1 MRDDENHPD
10 DDPPDDDPLD
20 DDPLDVFLDEA
31 DPDEHDDWTEWGSGY
46 YAGVSVTIGAIG
58 DRSFLIWNA
67 FEGTDHGWE
76 DWDGER
82 CDADAAAETFAADMA
97 GIDGDQPDPTA
108 TFGLQNLEPPEPLP
122 TGIDRLGTLTTH
134 HTADGDD
141 SYPAFAV
148 YRADHGEILVTR
160 RHHTDVI
167 GRFDTLDAA
176 RAAFDPPGYLGAVLH
191 PTREHA
197 DQLPTHDDWSNR

>member
-1 MRDDENHPD
+1 MRDAENHLD
-10 DDPPDDDPLD
+10 DDPPDDE
-20 DDPLDVFLDEA
+20 PLDVFLAEA
-31 DPDEHDDWTEWGSGY
+31 DSDEHDDWTEWGSGY

-58 DRSFLIWNA
+58 D
-67 FEGTDHGWE
+67 
-76 DWDGER
+76 
-82 CDADAAAETFAADMA
+82 
-97 GIDGDQPDPTA
+97 IDGDQPDPTA

-122 TGIDRLGTLTTH
+122 TGIARLGTITTH